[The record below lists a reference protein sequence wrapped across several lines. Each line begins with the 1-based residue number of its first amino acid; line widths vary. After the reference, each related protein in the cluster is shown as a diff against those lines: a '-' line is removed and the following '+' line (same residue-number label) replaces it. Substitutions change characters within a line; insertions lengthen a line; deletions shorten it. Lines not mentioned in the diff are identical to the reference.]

1 MDIII
6 THDTTIDEDA
16 AFLLVDVL
24 EHNMDAVMTG
34 QPRARTHM
42 DQIALVISQTL

>member
-6 THDTTIDEDA
+6 THDTMIDEGV
-16 AFLLVDVL
+16 AFLSVDAP

-34 QPRARTHM
+34 QPLARTHM
-42 DQIALVISQTL
+42 DQIAPVIS